1 MVHRNLSGVDPA
13 LRGHPESFRTERPS
27 GASKRR
33 VPQASSRG
41 KEDQSMPVS
50 DMHEVFLHELG
61 DVYDAEHRFLE
72 DRREREQ
79 SATSH
84 ALKDALQESRESAQR
99 SIQNIE
105 EAFEQLGQQ
114 PARQECAASKG
125 LIEEAQEGI
134 GEAQNGAVRDCLIN
148 VAIVKEELYKVAGYR
163 NLLGAVRLLEQEAG
177 VPIEGRDEIARVLE
191 ENLRATERTAQEAE
205 QRAGEL
211 FDVAKKTAAFQRVRQ
226 SQGEQEKGLL
236 EKAKDKLSGQ

>member
-1 MVHRNLSGVDPA
+1 
-13 LRGHPESFRTERPS
+13 
-27 GASKRR
+27 
-33 VPQASSRG
+33 
-41 KEDQSMPVS
+41 MPVS

-84 ALKDALQESRESAQR
+84 GLKDALQESRESAQR
-99 SIQNIE
+99 SIQNIA

-114 PARQECAASKG
+114 PARQECAASQG

-134 GEAQNGAVRDCLIN
+134 GKAQNGAVRDCLIN

-211 FDVAKKTAAFQRVRQ
+211 LDVAKKTAAFQRVRQ